1 MCEPFFPP
9 CIHITHTAAVNFIQ
23 YMENCR
29 KTFAPMLSLD
39 AELSVQRS
47 EGRATVTPEPRGG
60 AGGISLAHIYVQ
72 EHTHTHKRKRESVQ
86 GEKAE

>member
-1 MCEPFFPP
+1 
-9 CIHITHTAAVNFIQ
+9 
-23 YMENCR
+23 
-29 KTFAPMLSLD
+29 MLSLD

-60 AGGISLAHIYVQ
+60 AGGDFINTHIRTGT
-72 EHTHTHKRKRESVQ
+72 HTHTHKRKRERVQ